1 MTELLIYLTIVSEEE
16 GSAKDGVSFNFYK
29 IGEFEMISGAIFDLD
44 GTLIDSM
51 PVWTDIGARYLKTKG
66 IEVDKQ
72 FYDDVRFLKVLDY
85 AGYINKRY
93 GLNEDAFE
101 LKLKIN
107 DMMEYYYFNEFVLKD
122 GVKEFLEFLKNHG
135 VKLAVATAT
144 DAYLVKR
151 VLERNG
157 VYDMF
162 DGFFSCRDYNTS
174 KDEPKIFEL
183 ALEKLGTKRDETYIF
198 EDALYA
204 MKTAKKAGFPVCAV
218 YDSAAKEHEQKIK
231 EISDIYLD
239 SFLDAQKAF
248 AALVD

>member
-1 MTELLIYLTIVSEEE
+1 
-16 GSAKDGVSFNFYK
+16 
-29 IGEFEMISGAIFDLD
+29 MIRGAIFDLD

-51 PVWTDIGARYLKTKG
+51 PVWTDIGARYMRTKG
-66 IEVDKQ
+66 IEPDQK
-72 FYDDVRFLKVLDY
+72 FYDDVRFLKILDY

-93 GLNEDAFE
+93 GLHEDAFA
-101 LKLKIN
+101 LKLKLN
-107 DMMEYYYFNEFVLKD
+107 DMMEYYYFNEFLLKE
-122 GVKEFLEFLKNHG
+122 GVKDFLAFLKSHG

-162 DGFFSCRDYNTS
+162 DGFFSCRDYDTS

-183 ALEKLGTKRDETYIF
+183 ALEKLATKKEESYIF

-204 MKTAKKAGFPVCAV
+204 MKTAKRAGFPVCAIF
-218 YDSAAKEHEQKIK
+218 DSAAKEHEQKIK

-248 AALVD
+248 AALVEGPAGASEPRR